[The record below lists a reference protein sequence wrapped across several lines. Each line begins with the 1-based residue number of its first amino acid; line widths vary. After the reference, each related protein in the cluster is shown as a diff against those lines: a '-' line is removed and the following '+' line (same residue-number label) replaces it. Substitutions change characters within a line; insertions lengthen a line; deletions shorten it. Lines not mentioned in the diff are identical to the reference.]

1 METTVEPFNILAVI
15 VGAIVAFLV
24 GWIWYGPLFGK
35 KWADGSG
42 VELGSASSMPVFAM
56 VAQFVALLT
65 LSVVVGITASTS
77 ALFTA
82 LFAILAAALFVTSAG
97 AFVKKSN
104 EAIAI
109 DFGYIVIAGVVMILC
124 QGPL

>member
-65 LSVVVGITASTS
+65 LSIVVGITATTS

-124 QGPL
+124 QGLL

>member
-1 METTVEPFNILAVI
+1 METSVEPFNILAVI

-35 KWADGSG
+35 KWAAGSG

-65 LSVVVGITASTS
+65 LSIVVGITATTS

-82 LFAILAAALFVTSAG
+82 IFAILAAALLVISAG

-109 DFGYIVIAGVVMILC
+109 DFGYIVVAGVVMIIC
-124 QGPL
+124 QGLL

>member
-124 QGPL
+124 QGLL

>member
-35 KWADGSG
+35 KWAAGSG

-65 LSVVVGITASTS
+65 LSIVVGITATTS

-109 DFGYIVIAGVVMILC
+109 DFGYIVVAGVVMILS
-124 QGPL
+124 QGLL

>member
-35 KWADGSG
+35 KWAEGSG
-42 VELGSASSMPVFAM
+42 VELGSASSMPIFAM

-65 LSVVVGITASTS
+65 LSIVVGITATTS

-109 DFGYIVIAGVVMILC
+109 DFGFIVIAGVVMILC
-124 QGPL
+124 QGLL

>member
-1 METTVEPFNILAVI
+1 MEIFGLVNWLAVI
-15 VGAIVAFLV
+15 VGAAAAFIVGAF
-24 GWIWYGPLFGK
+24 WYGPMLFGK
-35 KWADGSG
+35 KWAEGSG
-42 VELGSASSMPVFAM
+42 VELGSASSMPIFAM

-65 LSVVVGITASTS
+65 LSIVVGITATTS

-109 DFGYIVIAGVVMILC
+109 DFGFIVIAGVVMILC
-124 QGPL
+124 QGLL